1 MKNHNKQKSFWKNI
15 KVFGPAFFKKLAGG
29 RAEPCGIKTR
39 AAAGI
44 KRSRQG
50 PKAPNLRPTTA
61 RLGSIHKSQKNL
73 SPSSLSLGKKGKFV
87 FGLFAVSTLLVGVFT
102 TTAFAT
108 GGDPLAVVS
117 NLSDFIFSLIRAVGL
132 ILLGWGVVQ
141 VGLSFQSHD
150 PSQRS
155 QGFLTLAGGLV
166 ITFAKEILDLITGG
180 A

>member
-1 MKNHNKQKSFWKNI
+1 MK
-15 KVFGPAFFKKLAGG
+15 
-29 RAEPCGIKTR
+29 KT
-39 AAAGI
+39 
-44 KRSRQG
+44 K
-50 PKAPNLRPTTA
+50 PNLKHPSQ
-61 RLGSIHKSQKNL
+61 LGR
-73 SPSSLSLGKKGKFV
+73 KGKFA
-87 FGLFAVSTLLVGVFT
+87 FSLFAVTLLAGMMTV
-102 TTAFAT
+102 TAFAT
-108 GGDPLAVVS
+108 AGGDPLTVVS
-117 NLSDFIFSLIRAVGL
+117 NLSDFVFSLIRAVGL